1 MESRKNDILRNI
13 TIATVSSIPYIG
25 GSLSYVIDKTIP
37 QQIDLRYS
45 SFIESLEN
53 DIETMKND
61 IDYSRFE
68 TPQFYTIF
76 VKVIHEIICNHLEE
90 KRILYKNILINM
102 VDTYWKCNENDF
114 FLMITTHLSMDAI
127 NYLFLMYF
135 GVAQSEGKHIS
146 LNNLCRRFQSQG
158 DYLINFFSE
167 LIRYNLIK
175 GDRLTEFGKHYCNF
189 IFSPVPPRT
198 LSVDLEK

>member
-53 DIETMKND
+53 DIETMKTD

-68 TPQFYTIF
+68 TPQF
-76 VKVIHEIICNHLEE
+76 
-90 KRILYKNILINM
+90 
-102 VDTYWKCNENDF
+102 
-114 FLMITTHLSMDAI
+114 
-127 NYLFLMYF
+127 
-135 GVAQSEGKHIS
+135 
-146 LNNLCRRFQSQG
+146 
-158 DYLINFFSE
+158 
-167 LIRYNLIK
+167 
-175 GDRLTEFGKHYCNF
+175 
-189 IFSPVPPRT
+189 
-198 LSVDLEK
+198 